1 MVHEEI
7 IISGAVFDAPTDNYE
22 ELDQVIDS
30 DKLGGKLVQK
40 NTLKGTVRE
49 YQLYASRYLLL
60 GFYKNKK
67 KSREISYRANLACL
81 NSEPE
86 HNRIFVWEWL
96 FAALGTGA
104 LAGLSLYLA
113 KSQAVKLIY
122 CMVAGSITL
131 TASLICLLI
140 FIYLMRDEYIFKS
153 RYGNARLFLIEN
165 KKPTKETFNHFFR
178 TLKQSINKA
187 QKHMSVSDSLVGE
200 LKMCRHLR
208 DNFIIDDETYT
219 TVRTEIFK
227 HEQYKA

>member
-1 MVHEEI
+1 MAHEEI
-7 IISGAVFDAPTDNYE
+7 IISGAGVEAPTDNYE
-22 ELDQVIDS
+22 EFDQAINS

-49 YQLYASRYLLL
+49 YQLYASIYLLL
-60 GFYKNKK
+60 SFYKKK
-67 KSREISYRANLACL
+67 KRSQGISYRVNLTCL

-86 HNRIFVWEWL
+86 HNRIFIWEWL
-96 FAALGTGA
+96 FVALGTGA

-165 KKPTKETFNHFFR
+165 KKPTKETFNHFF
-178 TLKQSINKA
+178 TILKQNIDKA
-187 QKHMSVSDSLVGE
+187 QKHMSVSGSLVDE
-200 LKMCRHLR
+200 LKMCRYLR
-208 DNFIIDDETYT
+208 DKGIIDDETYT
-219 TVRTEIFK
+219 TARTAIFR